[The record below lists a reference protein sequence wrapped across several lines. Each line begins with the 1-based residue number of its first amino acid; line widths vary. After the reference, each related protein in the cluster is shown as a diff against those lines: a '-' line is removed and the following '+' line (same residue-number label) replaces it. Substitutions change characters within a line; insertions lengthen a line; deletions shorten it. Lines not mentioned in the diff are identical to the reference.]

1 MSNATLRRACAAAI
15 LAAISAAAPAAAQD
29 LTDLLPNLLGADV
42 RLAPPTGPFPS
53 HEAHFLDDARALAA
67 TARTLDQSL
76 VEQLSSVPLASSASG
91 FTYVLDPA
99 LGTFT
104 RSTESFGPVFTE
116 RTATI
121 GRRKWS
127 LGFNYLRATYDKLD
141 DLALDEGD
149 IQFQLGHQDIP
160 GELFFEGDV
169 IGVRTSLDVESQ
181 TAAWYV
187 NYGVTDRFDV
197 AVVVPWVRV
206 EVDARAELQINRLS
220 TTGPG
225 QGGIHLFTNG
235 TDRDVRTASGS
246 ASGVGDVVV
255 RGKVRFGRGFA
266 TALDVRLPTG
276 DEEELLGTG
285 FTQTKLSL
293 LASGGGARAGLHGN
307 LGYSVASGSSSVL
320 ADLPDE
326 LSYGLGLDVAL
337 RPRVT
342 LAVEAFGRT
351 LFDATQAV
359 SSRVAHQFRVASND
373 APVLQTELPQVSFVR
388 HDQQLL
394 FGSLG
399 LKINP
404 TGNLLLTADAI
415 LSLSDDG
422 LQPKGVV
429 AVVGAE
435 YSF

>member
-1 MSNATLRRACAAAI
+1 MSNATLRCACAAVVTAVI
-15 LAAISAAAPAAAQD
+15 AAAPATGQNLA
-29 LTDLLPNLLGADV
+29 DLLPNLLGADV

-67 TARTLDQSL
+67 TARTLDRSL

-121 GRRKWS
+121 GRHKWS
-127 LGFNYLRATYDKLD
+127 LGFNYLQASYDKLD
-141 DLALDEGD
+141 DLALDGGD

-169 IGVRTSLDVESQ
+169 IGVRTFLDVESQ

-187 NYGVTDRFDV
+187 NYGVTDRVDV
-197 AVVVPWVRV
+197 AIVVPWVRV
-206 EVDARAELQINRLS
+206 EVDARAELEVNRLS

-225 QGGIHLFTNG
+225 QETIHLFTNG
-235 TDRDVRTASGS
+235 TGRDVRTASGS
-246 ASGVGDVVV
+246 ASGVGDVLV

-266 TALDVRLPTG
+266 TALDVRFPTG

-307 LGYSVASGSSSVL
+307 LGYSVASGSSGVL
-320 ADLPDE
+320 DDLPDE
-326 LSYGLGLDVAL
+326 LSYGLGLDVSL
-337 RPRVT
+337 HPRVT
-342 LAVEAFGRT
+342 LAVEGFGRT
-351 LFDATQAV
+351 LYDATQAV
-359 SSRVAHQFRVASND
+359 GGTVTHRFRRAAND
-373 APVLQTELPQVSFVR
+373 APVLETELPQVSFVR
-388 HDQQLL
+388 DDQQLL

-399 LKINP
+399 LKFNP

-415 LSLSDDG
+415 VSLSDDG